1 MTYNVV
7 GGVFM
12 YYVVFNSITLATRVR
27 NYFRYSNS
35 RTQLVHTPS
44 EISKGGCSYSIVVE
58 NQLVAEVIK
67 VAKEYGIKVLGVY
80 RETED
85 SYVGVTSYDLS

>member
-1 MTYNVV
+1 
-7 GGVFM
+7 M

-27 NYFRYSNS
+27 NYFRYTNS
-35 RTQLVHTPS
+35 KTRLVHTPA

-58 NQLVAEVIK
+58 KPLVAEVIK
-67 VAKEYGIKVLGVY
+67 IAKEYGIKVLGVFN
-80 RETED
+80 ETED